1 MNAFHF
7 IGIKGA
13 GMSPLAQILSDMGFD
28 VQGSDIEKHIFTQEG
43 LERRNIQILN
53 FNSDNVKEHH
63 IVVVGNAFDDDHME
77 VKKAK
82 QLNLK
87 IIRYHDLL
95 GEYSEELN
103 SIAVTGSHGKT
114 STTGLMAHVFNQCQ
128 PTSYLIGDGTGRGE
142 KDSNDLIFEACE
154 YKRHFLAYKPS
165 YAVITN
171 IDFDHPDY
179 FKDLEEVFEAFQS
192 FVFQV
197 RKRIIAYGDT
207 PLLRELKT
215 KVPISYFGF
224 HEDND
229 FQAVKVHLTD
239 SGTVFEVK
247 MENKSLGTFEIASYG
262 NHNVLNALAVICVGY
277 LEKKNMRDIREGL
290 KSFNGVKRRF
300 SEKIF
305 KDQVI
310 IDDYAHH
317 PTEIAATISAVRQK
331 YPDRKIV
338 AIFQPHTFSRTQR
351 FLDSFADSLCSADSV
366 YLCEIFGSAREN
378 KGNVSIEELQNII
391 PDSILLKEQNI
402 SKLSHHPNSVL
413 LFMGAGDI
421 QKYQTAYENSQLV

>member
-13 GMSPLAQILSDMGFD
+13 GMSPLAQILNDMGFE
-28 VQGSDIEKHIFTQEG
+28 VQGSDIEEYIFTQEG
-43 LERRNIQILN
+43 LESRNIQVLD
-53 FNSDNVKEHH
+53 FNSENVKENH
-63 IVVVGNAFDDDHME
+63 IVVVGNAFDDDHIE

-82 QLNLK
+82 ELNLK
-87 IIRYHDLL
+87 VIRYHDFL
-95 GEYSEELN
+95 GGFSEELN

-114 STTGLMAHVFNQCQ
+114 STTGLMAHVFNQCH

-142 KDSNDLIFEACE
+142 KGSKDLIFEACE

-179 FKDLEEVFEAFQS
+179 YKDLDDVLNAFQS

-197 RKRIIAYGDT
+197 RKRIVAFGDN
-207 PLLRELKT
+207 PLLRNLKT
-215 KVPISYFGF
+215 QVPISFFGF
-224 HEDND
+224 EDDND
-229 FQAVKVHLTD
+229 FQAVNISLND
-239 SGTVFEVK
+239 YGTKFDVVMK
-247 MENKSLGTFEIASYG
+247 DTSLGEFEIGSYG
-262 NHNVLNALAVICVGY
+262 NHNVLNALAVISVGY
-277 LEKKNMRDIREGL
+277 LENKNMADIKEGL

-305 KDQVI
+305 KNQVI

-331 YPDRKIV
+331 YPDRKVV

-351 FLDSFADSLCSADSV
+351 FLNSFAESLRSADSV
-366 YLCEIFGSAREN
+366 YLCDIFGSAREN
-378 KGNVSIEELQNII
+378 EGNVSIDELQNMI
-391 PDSILLKEQNI
+391 PDSSLLKEQNI
-402 SKLSHHPNSVL
+402 SVLSEHPKSVL

-421 QKYQTAYENSQLV
+421 QKYQKAYEVL